1 MEVTINRLVANMKM
15 NPKETMKMGPI
26 PVKCAEFGSI
36 FRTHHMFAS
45 AHRVIYLEDAELK
58 VVSLCRFEVVGSGPS
73 GTAKVRE
80 CSMQQ
85 VCAYLLRWIPSGIA
99 TLRVLS
105 LFEGLWVSL
114 LC

>member
-1 MEVTINRLVANMKM
+1 MEVTINRLAANMKM

-73 GTAKVRE
+73 GTAKSVSVR
-80 CSMQQ
+80 CNKCVPICYVGSQA
-85 VCAYLLRWIPSGIA
+85 VSRLFVS
-99 TLRVLS
+99 S
-105 LFEGLWVSL
+105 LFLKDSG
-114 LC
+114 